1 MLISARHIVDWAGQR
16 RAEGEL
22 PLLVRRLIGR
32 AASVTALAM
41 PGGDAVNTPGWDGD
55 VYAETGDAWVPQGRS
70 CWEMGKSKG
79 YKTKADDDYAKRTGE
94 TPADQR
100 RETAFVFVTPRK
112 WQGKTTWRNEQAA
125 KGEWRDVRVYD
136 ALDLEQ
142 WLEHQAAVALWFA
155 DLIGVAGPG
164 VEAPAAYWRRWA
176 EQTTPHISRDG
187 FLSGRAAAAERLT
200 GLLRTRK
207 VPYTLTADTVEEAAA
222 FAVACILAAPDL
234 ERRAVVATS
243 AEGWRFI
250 DKNPVIDI
258 VVAADEATARQASPC
273 SDRLIVMGKAAGGHL
288 RRPEEHDAGRLPR
301 PDLRAF
307 DQALTG
313 MGFEAKDAQRQ
324 AGHCGRSWS
333 VWRRLHADN
342 PALRR
347 PAWLDREEARAVGV
361 LCLVGEWLDDGKND
375 PHIVAEIAARPYAD
389 IDKDLRALAA
399 GDDSPVLLI
408 GKLRRAKA
416 PLELL
421 HQWGDRLTEA
431 EIDRFFACLQ
441 GILTTPDPELE
452 LPDDQR
458 WMAGF
463 YGKARAES
471 GALIESML
479 DSLIKLAVR
488 GGDMDGLAAMR
499 LPERAA
505 DLVRALLHGADRT
518 RWLSLSSW
526 LPQLAEAAPDA
537 YLAAVRDAL
546 RRPDDPVSA
555 LITESTA
562 TGVTG
567 RCWHTGLLWSLE
579 RLAWAPQRLGAVA
592 DSLARLCAAPVPGN
606 WGNTPFG
613 SLKSLFR
620 SWSPHTTADLPQRL
634 AALDRVV
641 DDHPA
646 VGWDLL
652 LSLADTRGD
661 HCVTP
666 PALSWRDDD
675 AGAEVGPTYG
685 EVVDTLRHVHNRLF
699 DLAAGDADRTATLIG
714 KADALH
720 PDDLARLWALT
731 ETFAAPGVADDL
743 VRERL
748 CSALRHY
755 LHRRLNY
762 SQSGEEAVTQ
772 LTATPAALYDRLQ
785 PDDPVIRHRW
795 LFASGWPE
803 LPEKTDITDETTRLE
818 RQKSAL
824 SEALAAE
831 GALDRFI
838 AQCAEP
844 YAVGWMTAQV
854 DLPDDWLER
863 WLSERIGRFD
873 DDSALRLAATGLL
886 HGLPV
891 ERRQPTIERLL
902 AAATEDKALALLLAA
917 PADAWTWDRVAAL
930 GAAVADRY
938 WKAVSTPYPH
948 TTADAVFAA
957 ERLLGV
963 QRPWAALSALRLA
976 YKTVPT
982 TLLLRILK
990 ELLTTRENI
999 GDGQLIQY
1007 LVGEALDRI
1016 TDDPALADNDVIPV
1030 EFAFSKLFTHRPNK
1044 KPRIYRAL
1052 ATDPDFFIQLLRLVY
1067 RRSDGMEDAEGTPE
1081 VAKSAWRVLHDWR
1094 RIPGADDDGV
1104 INAAVFNDWIDRALT
1119 AAAQCD
1125 RSAIAQSVIGGVL
1138 AHAPVDP
1145 VDGLWP
1151 VAVLRD
1157 VLDRPNLDSLRNGLN
1172 CGLFNKRGVVS
1183 RSLTEGGGQ
1192 ERALAQTYRAWADG
1206 LAGRWW
1212 NLAETLRDL
1221 AEGYERR
1228 GADEDAEAARRAE
1241 ER

>member
-112 WQGKTTWRNEQAA
+112 WLGKTKWRDEQAA

-142 WLEHQAAVALWFA
+142 WLEKEAADALWFA

-200 GLLRTRK
+200 GLLRKQTRLHA
-207 VPYTLTADTVEEAAA
+207 LTADTVEEAAA

-258 VVAADEATARQASPC
+258 VVAADEATARQASPR

-301 PDLRAF
+301 PDQRAF

-313 MGFEAKDAQRQ
+313 MGVEAKDAQRQ
-324 AGHCGRSWS
+324 AGHCGRSWA

-342 PALRR
+342 HALRR
-347 PAWLDREEARAVGV
+347 PAWLDRGEARAVGV

-452 LPDDQR
+452 LPDDKR
-458 WMAGF
+458 WMAAV
-463 YGKARAES
+463 YGKVRAES
-471 GALIESML
+471 DALIVSML

-488 GGDMDGLAAMR
+488 GGDGHMDGLAAMR

-537 YLAAVRDAL
+537 YLAAVQNAL

-555 LITESTA
+555 LIGESKA
-562 TGVTG
+562 PAMMG
-567 RCWHTGLLWSLE
+567 RCRHAGLLWSLE
-579 RLAWAPQRLGAVA
+579 RLAWAPQRLGVVA

-606 WGNTPFG
+606 WGNTPFD

-620 SWSPHTTADLPQRL
+620 SWSPHTTADLLRRL

-641 DDHPA
+641 VDHPA

-652 LSLADTRGD
+652 LSLAYKRFDSAD
-661 HCVTP
+661 VP

-675 AGAEVGPTYG
+675 AGAEARPSD
-685 EVVDTLRHVHNRLF
+685 EEIIATLNHIHNRLF
-699 DLAAGDADRTATLIG
+699 DLAAGDADRTAALIG
-714 KADALH
+714 NADEFH

-731 ETFAAPGVADDL
+731 ETFAAPGVADDPA
-743 VRERL
+743 RERL
-748 CSALRHY
+748 CGALRDY
-755 LHRRLNY
+755 LSWHLNHND
-762 SQSGEEAVTQ
+762 SGEEAVTR
-772 LTATPAALYDRLQ
+772 LTGD
-785 PDDPVIRHRW
+785 
-795 LFASGWPE
+795 
-803 LPEKTDITDETTRLE
+803 
-818 RQKSAL
+818 
-824 SEALAAE
+824 
-831 GALDRFI
+831 
-838 AQCAEP
+838 
-844 YAVGWMTAQV
+844 
-854 DLPDDWLER
+854 
-863 WLSERIGRFD
+863 
-873 DDSALRLAATGLL
+873 RLAA
-886 HGLPV
+886 
-891 ERRQPTIERLL
+891 R
-902 AAATEDKALALLLAA
+902 AA
-917 PADAWTWDRVAAL
+917 
-930 GAAVADRY
+930 G
-938 WKAVSTPYPH
+938 
-948 TTADAVFAA
+948 
-957 ERLLGV
+957 
-963 QRPWAALSALRLA
+963 
-976 YKTVPT
+976 
-982 TLLLRILK
+982 
-990 ELLTTRENI
+990 
-999 GDGQLIQY
+999 
-1007 LVGEALDRI
+1007 
-1016 TDDPALADNDVIPV
+1016 
-1030 EFAFSKLFTHRPNK
+1030 
-1044 KPRIYRAL
+1044 
-1052 ATDPDFFIQLLRLVY
+1052 
-1067 RRSDGMEDAEGTPE
+1067 
-1081 VAKSAWRVLHDWR
+1081 
-1094 RIPGADDDGV
+1094 
-1104 INAAVFNDWIDRALT
+1104 
-1119 AAAQCD
+1119 
-1125 RSAIAQSVIGGVL
+1125 
-1138 AHAPVDP
+1138 
-1145 VDGLWP
+1145 
-1151 VAVLRD
+1151 
-1157 VLDRPNLDSLRNGLN
+1157 
-1172 CGLFNKRGVVS
+1172 
-1183 RSLTEGGGQ
+1183 
-1192 ERALAQTYRAWADG
+1192 
-1206 LAGRWW
+1206 
-1212 NLAETLRDL
+1212 
-1221 AEGYERR
+1221 
-1228 GADEDAEAARRAE
+1228 
-1241 ER
+1241 